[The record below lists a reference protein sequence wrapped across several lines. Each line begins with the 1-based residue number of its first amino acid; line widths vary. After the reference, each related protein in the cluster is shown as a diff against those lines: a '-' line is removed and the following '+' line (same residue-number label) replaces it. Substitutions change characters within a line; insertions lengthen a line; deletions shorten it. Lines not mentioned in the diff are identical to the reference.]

1 MSHLIILG
9 DKSLI
14 KSIWRRHLIICLFL
28 VLLAVPIYCLD
39 LALLGGRGGGNWI
52 ILDFRGLIFW
62 TYITL
67 LAIHVTLSSMAVLLF
82 PRSGALRIH
91 FGSMVL
97 SLILLVAGFVVYG
110 KVLRAVH
117 ADNVRITLYL
127 FKARSAPAAGDIAN
141 VFINSPHQDNDGE
154 YFYGV
159 LPAPSRPAKLTLPRL
174 RTESRLQGCKEM
186 AGSRGVWRR
195 CAKAV
200 T

>member
-1 MSHLIILG
+1 M
-9 DKSLI
+9 

-28 VLLAVPIYCLD
+28 VLLAIPIYCLD

-52 ILDFRGLIFW
+52 TLDFRGLIFW

-82 PRSGALRIH
+82 PRPGALRIH

-117 ADNVRITLYL
+117 ADNVRITLV
-127 FKARSAPAAGDIAN
+127 S
-141 VFINSPHQDNDGE
+141 V
-154 YFYGV
+154 
-159 LPAPSRPAKLTLPRL
+159 
-174 RTESRLQGCKEM
+174 
-186 AGSRGVWRR
+186 
-195 CAKAV
+195 
-200 T
+200 